1 MKKISL
7 LILSAAFVLTTFG
20 QNATDTN
27 FVTIVSAVNWIPDGK
42 SLLLNIVK
50 FDKTRKVPPVFGGYI
65 FNIESKKLESL
76 GFTGGGR
83 AASPDG
89 KQIAFVKTK
98 ENNKG
103 DIYLYDLTTK
113 QESVLVTDTFNK
125 VSPGW

>member
-1 MKKISL
+1 MRTIKKIFF
-7 LILSAAFVLTTFG
+7 LILSAAFVSTTFG

-27 FVTIVSAVNWIPDGK
+27 FVTIISAVNWMPDGK

-50 FDKTRKVPPVFGGYI
+50 FDKTRKVPPVFGGYMFTI
-65 FNIESKKLESL
+65 QNKKLESL

-89 KQIAFVKTK
+89 KQIIFVKTNQ
-98 ENNKG
+98 NNKG

-113 QESVLVTDTFNK
+113 KEAPLVIDTFN
-125 VSPGW
+125 